1 MSAIIQINSGTP
13 GVSNDNLT
21 LGALVTLTSVD
32 TALHSYTW
40 SIVSQPEGSNDV
52 IVGSG
57 KIVTFTPT
65 KEGSYLVKLTV
76 DFGYPSEDS
85 QQLIAAVRE
94 LETGDRIPA
103 IGETTENS
111 ANDGW
116 ANPVDAVLQRVTRFT
131 DAGVLPGVAAESL
144 AVGDIVYASD
154 TYTLAAGLPGERVVA
169 NWSKAHADVPA
180 EVQGVFGV
188 VVGSV
193 LGGSIDADNVITVQT
208 TGLYQGVPF
217 ASAPSVGDPVFI
229 SDAAGLSLT
238 QGTIKRQ
245 IGTVCDVG
253 LSTYAVMIGP
263 APAELATVNLYA
275 KTYWVST
282 DGSDVVGDGSINTPF
297 ATPQKAHDVALVD
310 YPTDWVSV
318 EIGPGSYVGGL
329 AVEKWNIVF
338 HGSGSRPEVQATK
351 ILGYVSVNPDGA
363 TQKFNDVVGL
373 DRLFIESSSGGDP
386 ALGVSG
392 TGAFSLVVTD
402 CYLTTSDASA
412 PAAVDIAPS
421 NAIRPRVVL
430 NDCIVTVQAAGPDI
444 VAIGKG
450 DVRMSSAQLLF
461 GSSVPSGSAGKGITV
476 ASDASLFADRLLLDI
491 QTLGPAIEVTGSLA
505 GTKLTLSGSSVTL
518 SNASCSHAIS
528 ATNGSAGQLAA
539 FVFNCAFGIAN
550 AASKII
556 NGTGAGLTNTVMVGQ
571 LSALYGTVG
580 GLGSTV
586 TRLDMSP
593 GVLAYTNASYPAP
606 SGLTPPGGS
615 STIPV
620 GQGVSGAP
628 VQLKANDSSGAPQS
642 PGVRLV
648 AGSNTG
654 AGSGGDARLIGGEST
669 TGEGAYVSA
678 RGATSTVGGVVAI
691 GGGAGPIGGEIT
703 LTAGQGDTT
712 DGGAA
717 SLTAGSGAVDGGW
730 AYVTGGTSGSGD
742 AGSVVITGGASA
754 GERGGDVVLRGG
766 ASTGSGAAP
775 DGGVVDIDGG
785 VGQTN
790 GDVRIGATDA
800 KYVLIGCSGKDV
812 IVEGRNVGRPTT
824 YAPLAAT
831 TIPVNGP
838 TIFLNPAANRVMT
851 ASPTL
856 QTSGITAGTI
866 VTLVNEDSTFYVDMT
881 QDNGNPST
889 SSFLKLATGNIYLFK
904 YDTIT
909 LIFDGTYWVEVGRNV
924 QPGKTYTPVAGTT
937 IPLLCP
943 VVLLTNTGNVDLGT
957 AVATIQT
964 VGINAGT
971 RVTFVQKGAGTT
983 TFRRGGSTLLRLSN
997 ASHAVAQYGTLELV
1011 YDGANWCEVAL
1022 ANNA

>member
-1 MSAIIQINSGTP
+1 MAAIIQINSGTG
-13 GVSNDNLT
+13 GVSNDNLPLDT
-21 LGALVTLTSVD
+21 IVTLTSVD

-40 SIVSQPEGSNDV
+40 AIVSQPEGPNDN

-57 KIVTFTPT
+57 QIVTFTPT

-111 ANDGW
+111 VNDGW
-116 ANPVDAVLQRVTRFT
+116 ANPVDSVLQRVTRFT

-144 AVGDIVYASD
+144 AVGDVVYASD

-193 LGGSIDADNVITVQT
+193 LGGSIGADDVITVQT

-229 SDAAGLSLT
+229 SDAAGLSLS
-238 QGTIKRQ
+238 QGTIKRK
-245 IGTVCDVG
+245 IGTVCAVG
-253 LSTYAVMIGP
+253 ASTYDVMVGP
-263 APAELATVNLYA
+263 APAEIAPENLYA

-282 DGSDVVGDGSINTPF
+282 DGSDVVGDGSINNPF
-297 ATPQKAHDVALVD
+297 ATPQKAHDVAIVD

-329 AVEKWNIVF
+329 AIEKWNIVF
-338 HGSGSRPEVQATK
+338 HGAGSRPETQATK
-351 ILGYVSVNPDGA
+351 LLGLVSVNPDGA
-363 TQKFNDVVGL
+363 TQKFNDVIGL
-373 DRLFIESSSGGDP
+373 DRLYVESSSGGDP
-386 ALGVSG
+386 ALTITG

-402 CYLTTSDASA
+402 CYVTTLDVLAQ
-412 PAAVDIAPS
+412 AAVYVDAT
-421 NAIRPRVVL
+421 NAIRPRVTL
-430 NDCIVTVQAAGPDI
+430 NDCVVTVQAAGPDL
-444 VAIGKG
+444 VYLDRC
-450 DVRMSSAQLLF
+450 DVRVSNTQMLF
-461 GSSVPSGSAGKGITV
+461 GSSVPGGSAGKGFVV
-476 ASDASLFADRLLLDI
+476 ANNASLFADRLLLDM
-491 QTLGPAIEVTGSLA
+491 QTLGPAIEVTGGLA
-505 GTKLTLSGSSVTL
+505 GTKLTLSNSAITL

-528 ATNGSAGQLAA
+528 ATNSSSGQLA
-539 FVFNCAFGIAN
+539 VFAWNCVFGIGN

-571 LSALYGTVG
+571 LSSLFGTVG

-606 SGLTPPGGS
+606 SGLTPPAAS
-615 STIPV
+615 SSIPV
-620 GQGVSGAP
+620 SPGVGGGFTQFLGQ
-628 VQLKANDSSGAPQS
+628 NSSGAPQS
-642 PGVRLV
+642 PGLRLV
-648 AGSNTG
+648 AGSN
-654 AGSGGDARLIGGEST
+654 AGSGAGGDARLVGGEST
-669 TGEGAYVSA
+669 TGEGAFVSA
-678 RGATSTVGGVVAI
+678 SGATPTAGGAVAI
-691 GGGAGPIGGEIT
+691 GAGLGPLGGAVSI
-703 LTAGQGDTT
+703 TAGQGDTT
-712 DGGAA
+712 DGGTA
-717 SLTAGSGAVDGGW
+717 SLTAGSGAVNGGV
-730 AYVTGGTSGSGD
+730 ANLIGGAGATVGGSASVQGGAGGTGNGGEAIVLGGDSLSGGNGGSAALD
-742 AGSVVITGGASA
+742 AGT
-754 GERGGDVVLRGG
+754 
-766 ASTGSGAAP
+766 GAAN
-775 DGGVVDIDGG
+775 GNVV
-785 VGQTN
+785 VGTIRAEQVSV
-790 GDVRIGATDA
+790 GR
-800 KYVLIGCSGKDV
+800 SGKDV
-812 IVEGRNVGRPTT
+812 KTFGRNVGVATT

-838 TIFLNPAANRVMT
+838 TIFLNPASNVDMT

-856 QTSGITAGTI
+856 ATSGITAGTI
-866 VTLVNEDSTFYVDMT
+866 VTLVNEDSTFYVDLT
-881 QDNGNPST
+881 QDNGGT
-889 SSFLKLATGNIYLFK
+889 SYLKLATGNIFLFK

-924 QPGKTYTPVAGTT
+924 QPGRSYTPVAGTT
-937 IPLLCP
+937 IPVLCP
-943 VVLLTNTGNVDLGT
+943 VILLANTGAVDLGT

-971 RVTFVQKGAGTT
+971 RVTFVQKGTGTT
-983 TFRRGGSTLLRLSN
+983 TFRRGGSTLCRLSN
-997 ASHAVAQYGTLELV
+997 ASHAVAQYGTLEFV
-1011 YDGANWCEVAL
+1011 YDGANWCELAL
-1022 ANNA
+1022 SNNA